1 MGAQRCG
8 VARVQR
14 PLSVI
19 ATVATRWVWIPGA
32 APDVDQLD
40 KAIDGIRG
48 IRVAIGSTD
57 HGIEGFR
64 RTHFDALATQ
74 RLLAR
79 LRSRQRVARF
89 ETVELVSLVT
99 QDATRADQFI
109 KRTLGEFESA
119 SPELRTAVR
128 TLSTS
133 NATHRGRQ
141 RGSTPTE
148 TRCCVGFL
156 AQTSSCR
163 SHLATTA

>member
-8 VARVQR
+8 IARVQR

-79 LRSRQRVARF
+79 LRS
-89 ETVELVSLVT
+89 
-99 QDATRADQFI
+99 
-109 KRTLGEFESA
+109 GSA
-119 SPELRTAVR
+119 LPASRP
-128 TLSTS
+128 S
-133 NATHRGRQ
+133 NW
-141 RGSTPTE
+141 
-148 TRCCVGFL
+148 
-156 AQTSSCR
+156 CR
-163 SHLATTA
+163 S